1 MEAMEISEEL
11 VAAGIPEPQAKAIA
25 KTQVAS
31 ARAAAKQSTKG
42 LSTKEDIARLEGLV
56 EKGLSDLKTEI
67 RASENR
73 QLWRAIV
80 IMVAMTAIFSYIVKG
95 F

>member
-1 MEAMEISEEL
+1 MM
-11 VAAGIPEPQAKAIA
+11 
-25 KTQVAS
+25 AS

-42 LSTKEDIARLEGLV
+42 LSTKEDIA
-56 EKGLSDLKTEI
+56 DLKAEM

-73 QLWRAIV
+73 QLWHAIV